1 MSRLV
6 QLVVST
12 VYDIRFF
19 ILFFVSWIFVFA
31 HLFKITGADFDDG
44 DYALIPQLKFVLQ
57 IFRNTIGDVAA
68 PQYEYWQELHNSM
81 EEKSSMSQPM
91 LVIYTIWILWFLN
104 LLFNM
109 IILLNFL
116 IAIIS
121 QVYDKIISSSLVY
134 EYEHKSEMNME
145 IQRFLHQCRLLK
157 PFDVMSIVSRQD
169 VAMK

>member
-1 MSRLV
+1 
-6 QLVVST
+6 
-12 VYDIRFF
+12 
-19 ILFFVSWIFVFA
+19 
-31 HLFKITGADFDDG
+31 
-44 DYALIPQLKFVLQ
+44 
-57 IFRNTIGDVAA
+57 
-68 PQYEYWQELHNSM
+68 M

-134 EYEHKSEMNME
+134 EYQHKTEMNME
-145 IQRFLHQCRLLK
+145 IQRFLHQCRRLE

-169 VAMK
+169 VGMK